1 MSKWIVITLLLL
13 TACSA
18 QEQSYAG
25 VNFPA
30 DYAATFEHYA
40 TVDRGDATIRDL
52 FISPHALQ
60 GLRSTG
66 RLPHDSVLVID
77 LWQAVELRLLRR
89 AARTWTKVVSPC
101 WMRTGAITRRK
112 CNPRCTWRCLTACF
126 NCHQANAR
134 NDFVYSAQQLVRYAM
149 SDTTQYFFW
158 TGAITRRKCNPR
170 CTWRTSAWTG
180 VQRISAAR
188 RAPATGTSAPSSAKS
203 GAHVDENL
211 TACFN
216 CHQANARKGMTS
228 STARSSWCATP

>member
-1 MSKWIVITLLLL
+1 MSKWIIIALLLL

-25 VNFPA
+25 VSYPA

-77 LWQAVELRLLRR
+77 LWQAALDENGEPLLDADGRYR
-89 AARTWTKVVSPC
+89 KAEMQPTLHVAHKRTDWSSEDFGSAARAGNWNFGSFE
-101 WMRTGAITRRK
+101 RESGAHVDE
-112 CNPRCTWRCLTACF
+112 NLTACF

-134 NDFVYSAQQLVRYAM
+134 SDFVYSAQQLVRYAM
-149 SDTTQYFFW
+149 SDTTQYFFCEL
-158 TGAITRRKCNPR
+158 AHRNP
-170 CTWRTSAWTG
+170 C
-180 VQRISAAR
+180 
-188 RAPATGTSAPSSAKS
+188 P
-203 GAHVDENL
+203 
-211 TACFN
+211 
-216 CHQANARKGMTS
+216 
-228 STARSSWCATP
+228 

>member
-18 QEQSYAG
+18 VEEQQPYAG

-30 DYAATFEHYA
+30 DYAATFSHYA

-77 LWQAVELRLLRR
+77 LWQAALDESGEPLLDADGRYHKAEMQPTLHVAHKR
-89 AARTWTKVVSPC
+89 MDWSSEDFGSAARAGNWNFGSFE
-101 WMRTGAITRRK
+101 RESGAHVDE
-112 CNPRCTWRCLTACF
+112 NLTACF

-149 SDTTQYFFW
+149 SDTTQYFF
-158 TGAITRRKCNPR
+158 CELP
-170 CTWRTSAWTG
+170 
-180 VQRISAAR
+180 
-188 RAPATGTSAPSSAKS
+188 
-203 GAHVDENL
+203 H
-211 TACFN
+211 
-216 CHQANARKGMTS
+216 
-228 STARSSWCATP
+228 RSPCP